1 MHLLKIKGSFLF
13 KIVKLWS
20 ERKILFRNHLLLYR
34 LGSHAVP
41 DSCFIVPICLIK
53 HQWRY
58 LVAEK
63 HTAFQYYFRLW
74 EYVSK

>member
-53 HQWRY
+53 HQ
-58 LVAEK
+58 
-63 HTAFQYYFRLW
+63 
-74 EYVSK
+74 